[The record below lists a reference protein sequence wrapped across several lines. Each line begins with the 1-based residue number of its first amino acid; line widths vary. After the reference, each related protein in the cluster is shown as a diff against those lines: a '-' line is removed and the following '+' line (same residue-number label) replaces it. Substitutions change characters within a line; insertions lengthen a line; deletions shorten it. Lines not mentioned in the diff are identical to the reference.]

1 MPDSSSSAAAAPVPG
16 RLANCALF
24 CPDSSRRS
32 RTSSQTAAAAD
43 GSPLAALLL
52 EAAVVK
58 QVPERKT
65 LLGAQPH
72 NAVFPAVFRRMV
84 KKPPEGWNILGGQ
97 RKQQGGARKIE
108 ELFQAFISQ
117 LPDKSLREA
126 DNFKI
131 GVQLELNL
139 PVCNGMFFSF
149 FSQHEP
155 VPLSAD
161 RSVAVRSPIHANR
174 WYIRA
179 IGTTVLIVL
188 L

>member
-1 MPDSSSSAAAAPVPG
+1 
-16 RLANCALF
+16 
-24 CPDSSRRS
+24 
-32 RTSSQTAAAAD
+32 
-43 GSPLAALLL
+43 
-52 EAAVVK
+52 
-58 QVPERKT
+58 
-65 LLGAQPH
+65 
-72 NAVFPAVFRRMV
+72 MV

-97 RKQQGGARKIE
+97 RKQQRGARKID

-131 GVQLELNL
+131 EVQLELNL
-139 PVCNGMFFSF
+139 PVCNDVFFSF

-161 RSVAVRSPIHANR
+161 RSVAVRALSHTNR

-179 IGTTVLIVL
+179 IGATVLIVL